1 MLEVDTKKQYPHV
14 RPYDSPFTSGMFFCF
29 HLKIFFLLFIFV
41 LGLCCCAGFSLV
53 AESGGSSPVVMLGLL
68 IAVDFLVE
76 EHRL

>member
-1 MLEVDTKKQYPHV
+1 MFSLKK
-14 RPYDSPFTSGMFFCF
+14 
-29 HLKIFFLLFIFV
+29 FFLLFIFV

-53 AESGGSSPVVMLGLL
+53 AESGGSSPVVMLWLL